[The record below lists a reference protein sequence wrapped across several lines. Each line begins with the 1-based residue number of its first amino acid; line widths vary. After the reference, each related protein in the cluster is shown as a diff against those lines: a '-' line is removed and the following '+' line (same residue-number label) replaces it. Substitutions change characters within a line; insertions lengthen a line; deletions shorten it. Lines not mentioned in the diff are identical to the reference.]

1 MPTIRIL
8 GCALALATLGCTT
21 GARNVDYSPSRAIAA
36 DVAASHA
43 TGAIGSRPGRAL
55 RDEPYDAYP
64 WELDERHQTGR

>member
-8 GCALALATLGCTT
+8 GCVLALTAFGCTT
-21 GARNVDYSPSRAIAA
+21 GARDVDYPPSRAISA

-64 WELDERHQTGR
+64 WVLDERHQMGR